1 MNILYLHQYF
11 LTPREPGGTRSYE
24 LARRLV
30 AAGHRVAIVTS
41 DFTIDRPRWQV
52 SDEAGI
58 TVHRIGIRY
67 ANAFGYAARLRA
79 FARFAAAAGQRAMQI
94 GGDVVFASST
104 PLTIALPAIAAA
116 RRLRVPFVFEVRDL
130 WPEIPIAMGVL
141 RGPAAIFAARALER
155 LAYREAQH
163 VVALSPGMREGVLAA
178 NVAFQTSPERV
189 SVIPNAC
196 DFELFDVDAARGRA
210 LRAATPWL
218 GDRPLLLYTGTLGRA
233 NGATWLV
240 ELAAALRE
248 RDRRPCIAV
257 IGDGAERSAIAE
269 QARHRA
275 VLDDNLFLLGSKPKR
290 EIPDWL
296 SASTA
301 AISTFLDVP
310 ALRHASANKV
320 FDALAAGRPVLVNH
334 RGWLAELIHA
344 HDCGLVLDRDPARAA
359 EAWLAALARPDWLAG
374 AGRAAQDLGRRRFDR
389 DDHARALE
397 TVLARAVGRES

>member
-11 LTPREPGGTRSYE
+11 VTPREAGGTRSYE

-30 AAGHRVAIVTS
+30 AAGHRVAIVTT
-41 DFTIDRPRWQV
+41 DFHRDHGEWQV
-52 SDEAGI
+52 ADEAGI
-58 TVHRIGIRY
+58 EVHRIGIRY
-67 ANAFGYAARLRA
+67 ANALATGARLRA
-79 FARFAAAAGQRAMQI
+79 FARFAAAAGERARRI

-104 PLTIALPAIAAA
+104 PLTIALPAIWAA

-130 WPEIPIAMGVL
+130 WPELPIALGVL
-141 RGPAAIFAARALER
+141 RGRPAIAAARALER
-155 LAYREAQH
+155 LAYREARH

-178 NVAFQTSPERV
+178 KLAPERV

-196 DFELFDVDAARGRA
+196 DFELFDVAAELGQR

-233 NGATWLV
+233 NGAGWLV

-248 RDRRPCIAV
+248 RASETCIAV
-257 IGDGAERSAIAE
+257 IGEGAEAAAIRE
-269 QARHRA
+269 RARRRG
-275 VLDDNLFLLGSKPKR
+275 VLDDNLFMLGAKPKR
-290 EIPDWL
+290 ELPSWL
-296 SASTA
+296 SAASA

-334 RGWLAELIHA
+334 RGWLAELIGERG
-344 HDCGLVLDRDPARAA
+344 CGLVLDRDPSRAA
-359 EAWLAALARPDWLAG
+359 EAWQESLARPDWLAQ
-374 AGRAAQDLGRRRFDR
+374 AGRAARALGRERFDR

-397 TVLARAVGRES
+397 ALLTRAVAEARA